1 MKYKK
6 HIFVCINE
14 RPPDSPKGCCASGG
28 GSDIRYEFVKLINE
42 HGLKGKVRSN
52 KSGCLDACEV
62 GPAVV
67 IYPGGLWYTGVTVN
81 DVPEIFEKSVLNDK
95 PVDRLLASEK
105 TWDGL
110 AKLRSA
116 EG

>member
-1 MKYKK
+1 VKYKK

-67 IYPGGLWYTGVTVN
+67 IYP
-81 DVPEIFEKSVLNDK
+81 
-95 PVDRLLASEK
+95 
-105 TWDGL
+105 
-110 AKLRSA
+110 
-116 EG
+116 

>member
-1 MKYKK
+1 MRYRKQ
-6 HIFVCINE
+6 IFICTNE
-14 RPPDSPKGCCASGG
+14 RPQESPKGCCASGG

-67 IYPGGLWYTGVTVN
+67 IYPGGLWYTGVTVE
-81 DVPEIFEKSVLNDK
+81 DVPEIFEKSVLNNK
-95 PVDRLLASEK
+95 SVERLLSTQG
-105 TWDGL
+105 TWDDL
-110 AKLRSA
+110 EKLRNV
-116 EG
+116 